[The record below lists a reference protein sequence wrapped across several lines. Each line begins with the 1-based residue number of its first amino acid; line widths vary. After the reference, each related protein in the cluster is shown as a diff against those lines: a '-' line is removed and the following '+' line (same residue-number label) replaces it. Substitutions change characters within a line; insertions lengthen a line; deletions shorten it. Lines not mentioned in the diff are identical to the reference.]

1 MAQGLN
7 YACGR
12 CRKIIPHS
20 SWTVV
25 VRPDGKLSF
34 TAQCHGERH
43 TFIGIYDAGGVLFTG
58 KDVMELDTR
67 DPDYWRH
74 V

>member
-1 MAQGLN
+1 MSGIN
-7 YACGR
+7 YTCAK
-12 CRKIIPHS
+12 CRKTITDWSIIR
-20 SWTVV
+20 
-25 VRPDGKLSF
+25 RPDGKLSF
-34 TAQCHGERH
+34 TAQCHGERY
-43 TFIGIYDAGGVLFTG
+43 TFIGIYEASGVLFTG